1 MCRAAAASVGG
12 IDVKRWEDVIQ
23 ARREVAARGIQDC
36 LKRLRQD
43 LQRLVPA
50 DAAQMMSRVTN
61 TIRRML
67 KVEQWDCRE
76 IQANELIGLADD
88 NLEDVYASLI
98 ERLEK
103 VNSFSFY
110 TFALSESLGR
120 KLAYVQFCR

>member
-50 DAAQMMSRVTN
+50 DAAQMMSRVTDI
-61 TIRRML
+61 IRRML
-67 KVEQWDCRE
+67 KVEQWVLQPLRNSCHSPERS
-76 IQANELIGLADD
+76 ALELLA
-88 NLEDVYASLI
+88 LEQ
-98 ERLEK
+98 RLSIFEK
-103 VNSFSFY
+103 AHIVSGYGFDEMFR
-110 TFALSESLGR
+110 GG
-120 KLAYVQFCR
+120 